1 MPDIIGHGTWYDKV
15 AQDIVERERKLGRP
29 TDPIRVE
36 SGVAASGIPHIGS
49 LCEVTR
55 NYAVSL
61 AIREQKVNSELIVF
75 SDNKDGLRK
84 VPSGLP
90 KSLEKFVGFPVTEVP
105 DPFSCHENYGEH
117 MVSLLLEALDQT
129 GVKYRLMKGAEVY
142 KNGLL
147 NEEIRVLLEN
157 AERIGRIVREE
168 TGQEKY
174 LDALPY
180 FPICGS
186 CGRIYTTKA
195 VSFDADKGKIFY
207 RCEGMEIKRKWLEG
221 CGYEGEADYTK
232 GEGKLSWKAGEFAAR
247 WRALSI
253 GFEAY
258 GKDIADSVRVND
270 RISREILGYEP
281 PMHVQYEMFLDKGG
295 KKISKSVG
303 NVFTPQVWFR
313 YGSPQSMVLLTLKR
327 FVGTRTSSVVDI
339 PRYMDEL
346 DELED
351 TYFGRKKV
359 SDQMEKAKLTGLF
372 TYCWYMKTPA
382 APSVHAPYNLLVSLA
397 KVAPKGSEATF
408 IAEKLKS
415 YGILKEAPQPDLQ
428 RRIQYALNWAEDFK
442 EATETTVE
450 LSSREKTAIKELI
463 QTLQPTNFLPSP
475 YILSTQEE
483 RPRPIGLLIIDSER
497 IQTAIFEI
505 SRKNGVEPKAFFKI
519 LYMVLFGTSS
529 GPRLG
534 PYLVDMGAENAVRT
548 LQKSLGIN

>member
-1 MPDIIGHGTWYDKV
+1 MADIIGHGTWYDKV

-29 TDPIRVE
+29 TNLVRVE
-36 SGVAASGIPHIGS
+36 CGVAASGIPHIGS
-49 LCEVTR
+49 LCEITR
-55 NYAVSL
+55 NYAVCL
-61 AIREQKVNSELIVF
+61 AIREQKVNSEMIVF

-90 KSLEKFVGFPVTEVP
+90 KSLEKYVGFPVTEVP
-105 DPFSCHENYGEH
+105 DPFSCHGSYGDH

-129 GVKYRLMKGAEVY
+129 GVKYKLLKGAEVY
-142 KNGLL
+142 KEGLL
-147 NEEIRVLLEN
+147 NKEIRTLLEN
-157 AERIGRIVREE
+157 AERIGGIIREE

-195 VSFDADKGKIFY
+195 VSFDADAGKISY
-207 RCEGMEIKRKWLEG
+207 KCEGMEIKRKWLEG
-221 CGYEGEADYTK
+221 CGYEGEVDYTK
-232 GEGKLSWKAGEFAAR
+232 GEGKLAWKAGEFAAR
-247 WRALSI
+247 WRALGI

-258 GKDIADSVRVND
+258 GKDISDSVRVND

-281 PMHVQYEMFLDKGG
+281 PMHVQYEMFLDKSG
-295 KKISKSVG
+295 KKVSKSVG

-351 TYFGRKKV
+351 VYFGRRKV
-359 SDQMEKAKLTGLF
+359 ADEMEKAKITGLF
-372 TYCWYMKTPA
+372 RYCWYLKTPQ
-382 APSVHAPYNLLVSLA
+382 APSVHVPYNLLVSLA
-397 KVAPKGSEATF
+397 KVAPKDSEVTF
-408 IAEKLKS
+408 IAEKLRS

-442 EATETTVE
+442 ETTETAVE
-450 LSSREKTAIKELI
+450 LSPQERIAVQELTQALQSTADADK
-463 QTLQPTNFLPSP
+463 
-475 YILSTQEE
+475 
-483 RPRPIGLLIIDSER
+483 

-505 SRKNGVEPKAFFKI
+505 SRKNGVEPKAFFKT

-534 PYLVDMGAENAVRT
+534 PYLVDMGKENAVKT
-548 LQKSLGIN
+548 LQKSLGVKEE

>member
-1 MPDIIGHGTWYDKV
+1 MEAIIGHGTWYDKV
-15 AQDIVERERKLGRP
+15 ALDIIERERKLGRP
-29 TDPIRVE
+29 LNPIKVE

-61 AIREQKVNSELIVF
+61 AIKEQKVNSELIVF

-84 VPSGLP
+84 VPAGLP
-90 KSLEKFVGFPVTEVP
+90 KSLEKYVGFPVTDVP
-105 DPFSCHENYGEH
+105 DPFKCHVNYGEH
-117 MVSLLLEALDQT
+117 MVSLLLDALDQT
-129 GVKYRLMKGAEVY
+129 GVKYRLLKGAEIY

-147 NEEIRVLLEN
+147 NKEIRTLLEN
-157 AERIGRIVREE
+157 AERIGRIVEEE

-180 FPICGS
+180 FPICKS

-195 VSFDADKGKIFY
+195 RRFVADEGKILY
-207 RCEGMEIKRKWLEG
+207 VCEGMEIKHKWLEG
-221 CGYEGEADYTK
+221 CGYEGEVDYTK

-247 WRALSI
+247 WRVLGI

-327 FVGTRTSSVVDI
+327 FVGTRNTSVVDV

-351 TYFGRKKV
+351 VFFGRKKIL
-359 SDQMEKAKLTGLF
+359 DRMEKAKLTGLF
-372 TYCWYMKTPA
+372 KYCWYMKTPS
-382 APSVHAPYNLLVSLA
+382 APSVHVPYNLLVSLA
-397 KVAPKGSEATF
+397 KVAPQGSEVSFVT
-408 IAEKLKS
+408 EKLNS
-415 YGILKEAPQPDLQ
+415 YGILKETPQPDLLK
-428 RRIQYALNWAEDFK
+428 RIQYALNWAEDFK
-442 EATETTVE
+442 ETSETIIE
-450 LSSREKTAIKELI
+450 LSQQEKTAIKELI
-463 QTLQPTNFLPSP
+463 QTLQ
-475 YILSTQEE
+475 STSD
-483 RPRPIGLLIIDSER
+483 PDK
-497 IQTAIFEI
+497 IQAAIFET
-505 SRKNGVEPKAFFKI
+505 SRKNGIEPKTFFKT

-534 PYLVDMGAENAVRT
+534 PYFVDMGKENAVKT
-548 LQKSLGIN
+548 LQKSLRIDEN